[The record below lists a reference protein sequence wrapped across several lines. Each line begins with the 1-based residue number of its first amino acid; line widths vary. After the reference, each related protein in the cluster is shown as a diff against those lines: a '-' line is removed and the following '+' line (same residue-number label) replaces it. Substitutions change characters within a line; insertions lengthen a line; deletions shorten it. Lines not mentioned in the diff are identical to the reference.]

1 MVFTIKRPASKRFFQ
16 LSFEGFRPQGRNKF
30 EQFVNIWVEFFRS
43 ILEYMWDKIVDLL
56 YMIGGLVYF
65 LFQLPSFAK
74 SFIVKKLIWSR
85 GKLGRPLAFVT
96 VVTASLGV
104 FMIGEVLSS
113 YDFIASPQVK
123 ADYIAT
129 SSDIIPK
136 REMAVTTLPE
146 ERKRTEALVYK
157 IEPGDTLYSIGEKFK
172 ISADALKYVNNLSD
186 NSILKIGQ
194 DITVPPVA
202 GLVHTVARGELL
214 YP

>member
-56 YMIGGLVYF
+56 YMIGALVYF

-104 FMIGEVLSS
+104 FMIGEVKSS

-123 ADYIAT
+123 A
-129 SSDIIPK
+129 
-136 REMAVTTLPE
+136 
-146 ERKRTEALVYK
+146 
-157 IEPGDTLYSIGEKFK
+157 
-172 ISADALKYVNNLSD
+172 
-186 NSILKIGQ
+186 
-194 DITVPPVA
+194 
-202 GLVHTVARGELL
+202 
-214 YP
+214 